1 MPLFGQ
7 ALVSTPLSQAIAS
20 LTDQRSTIGQPVLN
34 GKRVGLEKENLR
46 VQSNGIIAVSDHPS
60 GLGSALCNPYI
71 TTDYSEALL
80 ELVTPAL
87 HSVPE
92 AIDFLAQIQS
102 FVQSKLSGDEV
113 LWNTSMPCVLD
124 GPEHIRIGCYGTSNS
139 GTMKTV
145 YRRGLGLRYG
155 KAMQTIAG
163 VHFNYS
169 WSARTWKALANFV
182 VANPLSRTEL
192 SAHAESLA
200 RQSPDEEKE
209 QSKAGISHPFVSEM
223 YLAVTRNL
231 LRNTWLIPLL
241 FGASPAVC
249 RTFLDG
255 GDPVEDMEIFNG
267 STYFQRYA
275 TSLRMGDIGYNYSK
289 KAAATISVD
298 YSNMETFT
306 RDLYRLITTRHDG
319 YHEMGLKD
327 AEGEYQQLN
336 TNLLQIENEFYAA
349 VRPKQLA
356 AKMEPPVLAMR
367 SRGIMYAELRCLD
380 VNVFEPVGMN
390 EEQLLFLEIFMLH
403 ALLTESPRHNSQELT
418 NIGHNMSTVAH
429 KGRDPEATLLM
440 GTDKVPVRDAAL
452 ALLDELQEVAEFM
465 DNDRNHS
472 GETGNTTDNDHLY
485 RNALEA
491 QRSKVED
498 FSLTPSARVLDEL
511 FTSHPSF
518 YDFARAE
525 SEKAAKRCSSMNSS
539 NDTLEKI
546 KAAVADSVVKQQQLE
561 AETSQ
566 SFESFL
572 ADYFKTLEQQPL

>member
-1 MPLFGQ
+1 M
-7 ALVSTPLSQAIAS
+7 STPLSLAIAS
-20 LTDQRSTIGQPVLN
+20 LSAQRNTIGQPVLN

-46 VQSNGIIAVSDHPS
+46 VQSNGVIAVSDHPS

-92 AIDFLAQIQS
+92 ALDFLAHIQN
-102 FVQSKLSGDEV
+102 FVQSQLPDDEV

-163 VHFNYS
+163 VHFNHS
-169 WSARTWKALANFV
+169 WSTPTWKALANFV
-182 VANPLSRTEL
+182 ADNPAARSEL
-192 SAHAESLA
+192 STHAESLA
-200 RQSPDEEKE
+200 RQTSEEERE
-209 QSKAGISHPFVSEM
+209 QSKAGISHPFVSEG

-249 RTFLDG
+249 KTFLDG
-255 GDPVEDMEIFNG
+255 GDPVTEFEVFNG

-289 KAAATISVD
+289 KAAASISVD
-298 YSNMETFT
+298 YSSLDTFT

-336 TNLLQIENEFYAA
+336 TNLLQIENEYYAA

-356 AKMEPPVLAMR
+356 GKMEPPVLAMR
-367 SRGIMYAELRCLD
+367 NRGIMYAELRCLD

-403 ALLTESPRHNSQELT
+403 ALLTESPMNNSEEMT
-418 NIGHNMSTVAH
+418 NIGRNMSMVAH
-429 KGRDPEATLLM
+429 RGRDPEATLNL
-440 GTDKVPVRDAAL
+440 GTKKVPVRDAAL
-452 ALLDELQEVAEFM
+452 ALLDDLQEVAEFM
-465 DNDRNHS
+465 DNDRNAHGES
-472 GETGNTTDNDHLY
+472 GITGDTDHLY
-485 RNALEA
+485 RNALKE
-491 QRSKVED
+491 QRLKVED

-511 FTSHPSF
+511 FASHNSF
-518 YDFARAE
+518 HDLARAE
-525 SEKAAKRCSSMNSS
+525 SEKASSRCSDLSV
-539 NDTLEKI
+539 DKKTLEKI
-546 KAAVADSVVKQQQLE
+546 SSAVAESVAKQQQME
-561 AETSQ
+561 SDTATN
-566 SFESFL
+566 FEDFL
-572 ADYFKTLEQQPL
+572 ADYFKTLEKQPL

>member
-1 MPLFGQ
+1 MLLKRGF
-7 ALVSTPLSQAIAS
+7 LRL
-20 LTDQRSTIGQPVLN
+20 LN

-46 VQSNGIIAVSDHPS
+46 VQSNGVIAVSDHPS

-92 AIDFLAQIQS
+92 ALNFLTHIQK
-102 FVQSKLSGDEV
+102 FVQSQLPDDEL

-169 WSARTWKALANFV
+169 WSGQTWKALANFV
-182 VANPLSRTEL
+182 ADNPVSRREL
-192 SAHAESLA
+192 SILAESLA
-200 RQSPDEEKE
+200 KQTSDEDRD
-209 QSKAGISHPFVSEM
+209 QSKAGVSHPFVSEM

-255 GDPVEDMEIFNG
+255 GEPVEDLEIFNG
-267 STYFQRYA
+267 NTYFQRHA

-289 KAAATISVD
+289 KAAASISVD
-298 YSNMETFT
+298 YSNLDTFT
-306 RDLYRLITTRHDG
+306 SDLYRLITTRHEG
-319 YHEMGLKD
+319 YDEMGLKD
-327 AEGEYQQLN
+327 ANGEYQQLN
-336 TNLLQIENEFYAA
+336 TNLLQIENEYYAA

-356 AKMEPPVLAMR
+356 GKMEPPVLAMR
-367 SRGIMYAELRCLD
+367 NRGIMYAELRCLD
-380 VNVFEPVGMN
+380 VNIFEQAGMS

-403 ALLTESPRHNSQELT
+403 ALLTESPANNPEELA
-418 NIGHNMSTVAH
+418 NIGRNMSMVAH
-429 KGRDPEATLLM
+429 RGRDPDALLCV
-440 GTDKVPVRDAAL
+440 GSTKVPLRDAAL
-452 ALLDELQEVAEFM
+452 ALLDELEGVAEFM
-465 DNDRNHS
+465 DNDHS
-472 GETGNTTDNDHLY
+472 DGESGTADDNERLY
-485 RNALEA
+485 RNALQA
-491 QRSKVED
+491 QRAKVED
-498 FSLTPSARVLDEL
+498 YSLTPSARVMDEL
-511 FTSHPSF
+511 FTSHESF
-518 YDFARAE
+518 YDFARVE
-525 SEKAAKRCSSMNSS
+525 SEKASSTCSDLSS
-539 NDTLEKI
+539 DKETLEKI
-546 KAAVADSVVKQQQLE
+546 KSAVAESVVKQQE
-561 AETSQ
+561 MESETDQ
-566 SFESFL
+566 SFDQFL
-572 ADYFKTLEQQPL
+572 ADYFSTLERQSL